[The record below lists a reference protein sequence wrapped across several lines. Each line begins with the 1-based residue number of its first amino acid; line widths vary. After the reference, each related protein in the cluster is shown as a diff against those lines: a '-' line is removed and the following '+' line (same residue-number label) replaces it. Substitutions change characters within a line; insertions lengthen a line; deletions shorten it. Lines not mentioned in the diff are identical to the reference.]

1 MNQNPEVDTDDDDDD
16 EWYFDEE
23 GVEEEPQDGV
33 LRVDQQT
40 VLRLKSIVHVSGA
53 LRLKKFGCKRSTMQ
67 MQAAS
72 RMAQP
77 PHLILKRDIEGET
90 ATYYQYVTGPNFGQV
105 TKRG

>member
-1 MNQNPEVDTDDDDDD
+1 MNQNLEVDTDDDDDD

-90 ATYYQYVTGPNFGQV
+90 ATYYQYVAGPNFGQV

>member
-1 MNQNPEVDTDDDDDD
+1 MNQNPDTDAEDDKED

-23 GVEEEPQDGV
+23 EIAEEPQDGV
-33 LRVDQQT
+33 LRVDPQT
-40 VLRLKSIVHVSGA
+40 VRRLKTVVQVSGA

-77 PHLILKRDIEGET
+77 PHLILERDIKGET
-90 ATYYQYVTGPNFGQV
+90 ATYYQYVAGPNFKQV
-105 TKRG
+105 TKLE